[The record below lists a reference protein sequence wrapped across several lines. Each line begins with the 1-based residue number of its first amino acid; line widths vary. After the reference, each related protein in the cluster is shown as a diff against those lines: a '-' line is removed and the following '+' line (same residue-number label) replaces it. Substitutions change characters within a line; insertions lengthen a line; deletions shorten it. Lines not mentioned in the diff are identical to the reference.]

1 MPSHQEYDV
10 VIIGAGL
17 AGLTLAR
24 QLLLYSDKR
33 LLLLD
38 KRPEI
43 PSPRQ
48 KVGES
53 TVQVGAYYYSKVLD
67 LEEYLLRKQF
77 MKYNLRF
84 YWKSAGRDNSRFE
97 DYGQA
102 YIRTFSNIACY
113 QLDRNTFEAELLRRN
128 RADPRLDFRAAVT
141 ELDVTLNESGPH
153 TLSFLADGERRDV
166 RAEWVVDTS
175 GRGKVLAR
183 RLGLTRPNPIR
194 HGASFLWVD
203 GLVDIDK
210 LTDRSPREIRLKRDR
225 AAVGHSPVWLA
236 TNHFCGEG
244 FWFWVIPLQGKTSLG
259 LVHDNQTFPRER
271 VNSARKLLDWAC
283 AEFPLFARDLPSR
296 RVLDYSALKDFSYD
310 CGQTI
315 SASRWALAGEAGRF
329 TDPLYSPGS
338 DLIALHNT
346 LITDAIRTDDPR
358 DLKVKCL
365 LFEQLMRAFYQGTVP
380 SYAVSYD
387 VLGDQEVFTLKYV
400 WELSVYFP
408 FYVFPF
414 INDLFADRRF
424 IPTFLLKFS
433 RLGPVN
439 RALQAFLSAYYQWKK
454 RERPTAPG
462 PVFNDFMALGPL
474 RTAEQAFYCVGA
486 PPEEAGRLL
495 DTHLANLEELGRFIA
510 AHVGSV
516 VLDDEDVLTNAAFL
530 EDIDLE
536 DLRFDPADM
545 HRRWRRCAG
554 VPRRHTWSFDP
565 FVLRPFRARPPEGR
579 PVPPTPYAGREEVAR
594 V

>member
-1 MPSHQEYDV
+1 MPPGKSYDV

-24 QLLLYSDKR
+24 QLLLTSDKR

-38 KRPEI
+38 KRPEV

-53 TVQVGAYYYSKVLD
+53 TVQVGAYYYARVLD

-84 YWKSAGRDNSRFE
+84 YWKSPGRDNSRFE

-128 RADPRLDFRAAVT
+128 CADPRLCFCAGVSD
-141 ELDVTLNESGPH
+141 LDVALNDPGPH
-153 TLSFLADGERRDV
+153 EVTFTAGGDWHTVHSR
-166 RAEWVVDTS
+166 WVVDTS

-183 RLGLTRPNPIR
+183 RLGLARQNPIR

-210 LTDRSPREIRLKRDR
+210 LTDRSPREVRLKRER
-225 AAVGHSPVWLA
+225 SAVGHSPLWLA
-236 TNHFCGEG
+236 TNHFMGEG
-244 FWFWVIPLQGKTSLG
+244 FWFWVLPLQGKTSLG
-259 LVHDNQTFPRER
+259 LVYDNQTFPRER
-271 VNSARKLLDWAC
+271 VNSAQKLLDWAC

-296 RVLDYSALKDFSYD
+296 KVLDYSALKDFSYD

-315 SASRWALAGEAGRF
+315 SAAGWALAGEAGRF

-346 LITDAIRTDDPR
+346 LITDAILTDDPR
-358 DLKVKCL
+358 ELKVKCL

-414 INDLFADRRF
+414 INDLSADRRF
-424 IPTFLLKFS
+424 IPTFLTKFA

-439 RALQAFLSAYYQWKK
+439 RSLQAFLSAYYQWKK
-454 RERPTAPG
+454 REREPAPG
-462 PVFNDFMALGPL
+462 PLFNDFMALGPL
-474 RTAEQAFYCVGA
+474 RTAERAFYCVGA
-486 PPEEAGRLL
+486 SPEEAGRLL
-495 DTHLANLEELGRFIA
+495 DTHLANLDELGRFIA
-510 AHVGSV
+510 AHVSSV
-516 VLDDEDVLTNAAFL
+516 VLDDEDVLTNAAFI
-530 EDIDLE
+530 EDLDLGG
-536 DLRFDPADM
+536 LRFDPARM
-545 HRRWRRCAG
+545 RESWQRCASL
-554 VPRRHTWSFDP
+554 PRRHSWSFDP
-565 FVLRPFRARPPEGR
+565 FVLRPFRTRPAEGA
-579 PVPPTPYAGREEVAR
+579 PLPAGRGEVAR